1 MRTKE
6 GWDGRGRGNKDP
18 RTREGGTWVVGR
30 RGTAAARA
38 TFPSV
43 LRQPKKAFFPSRV
56 FPLAT
61 RPFLWLVATMKPT
74 EEGGEEALQRRK
86 NSIRPPPTHPVWDPI
101 FRLLP
106 CKRGLEDASSPP
118 DEQKEETG
126 TFFFSADLGSQ
137 EKWEGRGDPQCT
149 SHPTAAEKKTCLDRT
164 EEEREREREA

>member
-1 MRTKE
+1 M
-6 GWDGRGRGNKDP
+6 DGRGRGNKDP
-18 RTREGGTWVVGR
+18 RTREGGGTWVVGR

-61 RPFLWLVATMKPT
+61 RPFLWLVAPMKPT
-74 EEGGEEALQRRK
+74 EEGEEEALQRRK

-126 TFFFSADLGSQ
+126 TFFLFPPTLAR
-137 EKWEGRGDPQCT
+137 KWEGRGDPQCT
-149 SHPTAAEKKTCLDRT
+149 SHPAAAEKTCLDRT
-164 EEEREREREA
+164 EEEREREA